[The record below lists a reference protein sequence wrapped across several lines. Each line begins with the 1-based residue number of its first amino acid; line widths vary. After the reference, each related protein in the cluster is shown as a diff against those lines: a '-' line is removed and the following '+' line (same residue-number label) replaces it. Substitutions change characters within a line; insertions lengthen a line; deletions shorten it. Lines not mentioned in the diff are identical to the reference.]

1 MTAIEEGLPEP
12 VNPKALTWE
21 MPAETMED
29 LRRRLRRVDGQVRG
43 IERMLAEGRACE
55 EIVTQVSAALHALEQ
70 VGFKLIASGL
80 AHCASHPEQAKAEGY
95 DMEKLQKM
103 FMRLA

>member
-1 MTAIEEGLPEP
+1 MTWDMAP
-12 VNPKALTWE
+12 
-21 MPAETMED
+21 ETMDD

-43 IERMLAEGRACE
+43 IEKMLAEGRACE

-80 AHCASHPEQAKAEGY
+80 AHCAADPDKAKAGGY

-103 FMRLA
+103 FLRLA